1 MSNRSID
8 QYMHDTSSSS
18 VYMGRH
24 PASLSRCLQSCSIP
38 AMSSV
43 TLDSFLMAF
52 FPFFL
57 SLAYTLGSI
66 LVMVLLTSVTL
77 DSFLMAF
84 FPFFLSF
91 AYTLGSILVMVLL
104 TIATFSVYVSID
116 GTDSRRE
123 WFSRF
128 PMGAARTKCCKKVKV
143 KPHAICQVEN
153 HTYESWVNTLPRS
166 CRATLTKQL
175 PKCFSVERITVRECR
190 PSDLGWRHLRVIYS
204 HERRQYNFA
213 RAALAAVI
221 RFLVASLM
229 VGTVD
234 EFYDHG
240 GSLLAWSHGIV
251 KGQAYR
257 AMWFYQTKDAASR
270 RYFLWFKTLDL
281 AVQRS
286 CQLPERVKF
295 IDLGPSLNKNVTKT
309 KEKFGFPSRHDW
321 HKVCGYE
328 EGPFYQL

>member
-1 MSNRSID
+1 
-8 QYMHDTSSSS
+8 
-18 VYMGRH
+18 MGRH
-24 PASLSRCLQSCSIP
+24 PASVSRCLQSCSIP

-175 PKCFSVERITVRECR
+175 PKCFSVERITVRQCR

-221 RFLVASLM
+221 RFLVAILM